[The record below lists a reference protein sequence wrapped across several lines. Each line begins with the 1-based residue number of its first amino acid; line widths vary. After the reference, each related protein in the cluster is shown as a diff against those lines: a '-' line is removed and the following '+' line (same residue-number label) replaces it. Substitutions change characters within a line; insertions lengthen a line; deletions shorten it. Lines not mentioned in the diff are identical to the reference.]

1 MRKRADTS
9 SCGPQTSEPFDLTQ
23 ARALPSYRIYDI
35 MTFQKTFRSLGWGV
49 AALLMTW
56 SAQADAQSYRGRRAG
71 SVSARGYVADCNM
84 AGSVFTE
91 VGRNFSMVN
100 GGRCVLNG
108 SRFENSE
115 PSGDMG
121 PIVPLDGMDLRHSQ
135 WVAVDFLTPP
145 SLRYANAS
153 QANFSAIHMDGEPV
167 EMVDATGFI
176 ATKTKFH
183 GAQMASWYV
192 QGASFNEADFSS
204 AMLMAWTTDGMS
216 YEGLY
221 ELAPEGM
228 RAMSAQN
235 ARFENCML
243 EECNLSGGDFT
254 DATFLLTK
262 FTDECIFNGANF
274 SNAMFDQTDFLEAS
288 LSGSN
293 MSDIRIDQCSF
304 EDCNLTGA
312 QLRSA
317 MIRNTSFKGANMR
330 GVSFDRAL
338 VDGAD
343 FTGTDLS
350 TCNLT
355 GAVLKKLVGTPP
367 TLPQDYVVKSYQD
380 ENVDANGD
388 TLRTSVY
395 DIVISENRYNDGLR
409 EKRD

>member
-1 MRKRADTS
+1 MNLPRMMF
-9 SCGPQTSEPFDLTQ
+9 QTNLRF
-23 ARALPSYRIYDI
+23 
-35 MTFQKTFRSLGWGV
+35 LGWSV
-49 AALLMTW
+49 ACALMVLAST
-56 SAQADAQSYRGRRAG
+56 ADAQSYRGRRAG
-71 SVSARGYVADCNM
+71 SVTARGSIADCNM
-84 AGSVFTE
+84 AGTVFME
-91 VGRNFSMVN
+91 VGKNFGMVN

-176 ATKTKFH
+176 ATKAKFH

-192 QGASFNEADFSS
+192 QGAAFDEADFSS
-204 AMLMAWTTDGMS
+204 ALMTAWTTDAMS

-221 ELAPEGM
+221 DLAPESM
-228 RAMSAQN
+228 RAVSAQS
-235 ARFENCML
+235 ARFEICML
-243 EECNLSGGDFT
+243 EECNLAGGNFT

-274 SNAMFDQTDFLEAS
+274 TNAMFDQTDFLEAS

-293 MSDIRIDQCSF
+293 MRDIRIDQCSF

-312 QLRSA
+312 QLGSA
-317 MIRNTSFKGANMR
+317 MIRNTSFKGATMR

-338 VDGAD
+338 VDGVD

-355 GAVLKKLVGTPP
+355 GAVMKKLVGTPP
-367 TLPQDYVVKSYQD
+367 ALPQDYVIKTYQD

-388 TLRTSVY
+388 TLRTNVY

-409 EKRD
+409 EKKD

>member
-1 MRKRADTS
+1 MNLPRMMF
-9 SCGPQTSEPFDLTQ
+9 QTNLRF
-23 ARALPSYRIYDI
+23 
-35 MTFQKTFRSLGWGV
+35 LGWSV
-49 AALLMTW
+49 ACALMVLAST
-56 SAQADAQSYRGRRAG
+56 ADAQSYRGRRAG
-71 SVSARGYVADCNM
+71 SVTARGSIADCNM
-84 AGSVFTE
+84 AGTVFME
-91 VGRNFSMVN
+91 VGKNFGMVN

-176 ATKTKFH
+176 ATKAKFH

-192 QGASFNEADFSS
+192 QGAAFDEADFSS
-204 AMLMAWTTDGMS
+204 ALLTAWTTDAMS

-221 ELAPEGM
+221 DLAPESM
-228 RAMSAQN
+228 RAVSAQS

-243 EECNLSGGDFT
+243 EECNLAGGNFT

-274 SNAMFDQTDFLEAS
+274 TNAMFDQTDFLEAS

-293 MSDIRIDQCSF
+293 MRDIRIDQCSF

-312 QLRSA
+312 QLGSA
-317 MIRNTSFKGANMR
+317 MIRNTSFKGATMR

-338 VDGAD
+338 VDGVD

-355 GAVLKKLVGTPP
+355 GAVMKKLVGTPP
-367 TLPQDYVVKSYQD
+367 ALPQDYVIKTYQD

-388 TLRTSVY
+388 TLRTNVY

-409 EKRD
+409 EKKD

>member
-1 MRKRADTS
+1 MNLPRMMF
-9 SCGPQTSEPFDLTQ
+9 QTNLRF
-23 ARALPSYRIYDI
+23 
-35 MTFQKTFRSLGWGV
+35 LGWSV
-49 AALLMTW
+49 ACALMVLAST
-56 SAQADAQSYRGRRAG
+56 ADAQSYRGRRAG
-71 SVSARGYVADCNM
+71 SVTARGSIADCNM
-84 AGSVFTE
+84 AGTVFME
-91 VGRNFSMVN
+91 VGKNFGMVN

-176 ATKTKFH
+176 ATKAKFH

-192 QGASFNEADFSS
+192 QGAAFDEADFSS
-204 AMLMAWTTDGMS
+204 ALMTAWTTDAMS

-221 ELAPEGM
+221 DLAPESM
-228 RAMSAQN
+228 RAVSAQS

-243 EECNLSGGDFT
+243 EECNLAGGNFT

-274 SNAMFDQTDFLEAS
+274 TNAMFDQTDFLEAS

-293 MSDIRIDQCSF
+293 MRDIRIDQCSF

-312 QLRSA
+312 QLGSA
-317 MIRNTSFKGANMR
+317 MIRNTSFKGATMR

-338 VDGAD
+338 VDGVD

-355 GAVLKKLVGTPP
+355 GAVMKKLVGTPP
-367 TLPQDYVVKSYQD
+367 ALPQDYVIKTYQD

-388 TLRTSVY
+388 TLRTNVY

-409 EKRD
+409 EKKD

>member
-1 MRKRADTS
+1 MNLPRMMF
-9 SCGPQTSEPFDLTQ
+9 QTNLRF
-23 ARALPSYRIYDI
+23 
-35 MTFQKTFRSLGWGV
+35 LGWSV
-49 AALLMTW
+49 ACALMVLAST
-56 SAQADAQSYRGRRAG
+56 ADAQSYRGRRAG
-71 SVSARGYVADCNM
+71 SVTARGSIADCNM
-84 AGSVFTE
+84 AGTVFME
-91 VGRNFSMVN
+91 VGKNFGMVN

-176 ATKTKFH
+176 ATKAKFH

-192 QGASFNEADFSS
+192 QGAAFDEADFSS
-204 AMLMAWTTDGMS
+204 ALLTAWTTDAMS

-221 ELAPEGM
+221 DLAPESM
-228 RAMSAQN
+228 RAVSAQS

-243 EECNLSGGDFT
+243 EECNLAGGNFT

-274 SNAMFDQTDFLEAS
+274 TNAMFDQTDFLEAS

-293 MSDIRIDQCSF
+293 MRDIRIDQCSF
-304 EDCNLTGA
+304 EDSNLTGA
-312 QLRSA
+312 QLGSA
-317 MIRNTSFKGANMR
+317 MIRNTSFKGATMR

-338 VDGAD
+338 VDGVD

-355 GAVLKKLVGTPP
+355 GAVMKKLVGTPP
-367 TLPQDYVVKSYQD
+367 ALPQDYVIKTYQD

-388 TLRTSVY
+388 TLRTNVY

-409 EKRD
+409 EKKD

>member
-1 MRKRADTS
+1 MNLPRMMF
-9 SCGPQTSEPFDLTQ
+9 QTNLRF
-23 ARALPSYRIYDI
+23 
-35 MTFQKTFRSLGWGV
+35 LGWSV
-49 AALLMTW
+49 ACALMVLAST
-56 SAQADAQSYRGRRAG
+56 ADAQSYRGRRAG
-71 SVSARGYVADCNM
+71 SVTARGSIADCNM
-84 AGSVFTE
+84 AGTVFME
-91 VGRNFSMVN
+91 VGKNFGMVN

-176 ATKTKFH
+176 ATKAKFH

-192 QGASFNEADFSS
+192 QGAAFDEADFSS
-204 AMLMAWTTDGMS
+204 ALLTAWTTDAMS

-221 ELAPEGM
+221 DLAPESM
-228 RAMSAQN
+228 RAVSAQS

-243 EECNLSGGDFT
+243 EECNLAGGNFS

-274 SNAMFDQTDFLEAS
+274 TNAMFDQTDFLEAS

-293 MSDIRIDQCSF
+293 MRDIRIDQCSF

-312 QLRSA
+312 QLGSA
-317 MIRNTSFKGANMR
+317 MIRNTSFKGATMR

-338 VDGAD
+338 VDGVD

-355 GAVLKKLVGTPP
+355 GAVMKKLVGTPP
-367 TLPQDYVVKSYQD
+367 ALPQDYVIKTYQD

-388 TLRTSVY
+388 TLRTNVY

-409 EKRD
+409 EKKD

>member
-1 MRKRADTS
+1 MNLPRMMF
-9 SCGPQTSEPFDLTQ
+9 QTNLRF
-23 ARALPSYRIYDI
+23 
-35 MTFQKTFRSLGWGV
+35 LGWSV
-49 AALLMTW
+49 ACALMVLAST
-56 SAQADAQSYRGRRAG
+56 ADAQSYRGRRAG
-71 SVSARGYVADCNM
+71 SVTARGSIADCNM
-84 AGSVFTE
+84 AGTVFME
-91 VGRNFSMVN
+91 VGKNFGMVN

-176 ATKTKFH
+176 ATKAKFH

-192 QGASFNEADFSS
+192 QGAAFDEAYFSS
-204 AMLMAWTTDGMS
+204 ALLTAWTTDAMS

-221 ELAPEGM
+221 DLAPESM
-228 RAMSAQN
+228 RAVSAQS

-243 EECNLSGGDFT
+243 EECNLAGGNFT

-274 SNAMFDQTDFLEAS
+274 TNAMFDQTDFLEAS

-293 MSDIRIDQCSF
+293 MRDIRIDQCSF
-304 EDCNLTGA
+304 EDSNLTGA
-312 QLRSA
+312 QLGSA
-317 MIRNTSFKGANMR
+317 MIRNTSFKGATMR

-338 VDGAD
+338 VDGVD

-355 GAVLKKLVGTPP
+355 GAVMKKLVGTPP
-367 TLPQDYVVKSYQD
+367 ALPQDYVIKTYQD

-388 TLRTSVY
+388 TLRTNVY

-409 EKRD
+409 EKKD

>member
-1 MRKRADTS
+1 MNLPRMMF
-9 SCGPQTSEPFDLTQ
+9 QTNLRF
-23 ARALPSYRIYDI
+23 
-35 MTFQKTFRSLGWGV
+35 LGWSV
-49 AALLMTW
+49 ACALMVLAST
-56 SAQADAQSYRGRRAG
+56 ADAQSYRGRRAG
-71 SVSARGYVADCNM
+71 SVTARGSIADCNM
-84 AGSVFTE
+84 AGTVFME
-91 VGRNFSMVN
+91 VGKNFGMVN

-176 ATKTKFH
+176 ATKAKFH

-192 QGASFNEADFSS
+192 QGAAFDEADFSS
-204 AMLMAWTTDGMS
+204 ALLTAWTTDAMS

-221 ELAPEGM
+221 DLAPESM
-228 RAMSAQN
+228 RAVSAQS

-243 EECNLSGGDFT
+243 EECNLAGGNFT

-274 SNAMFDQTDFLEAS
+274 TNAMFDQTDFLEAS

-293 MSDIRIDQCSF
+293 MRDIRIDQCSL

-312 QLRSA
+312 QLGSA
-317 MIRNTSFKGANMR
+317 MIRNTSFKGATMR

-338 VDGAD
+338 VDGVD

-355 GAVLKKLVGTPP
+355 GAVMKKLVGTPP
-367 TLPQDYVVKSYQD
+367 ALPQDYVIKTYQD

-388 TLRTSVY
+388 TLRTNVY

-409 EKRD
+409 EKKD

>member
-1 MRKRADTS
+1 MNLPRMMF
-9 SCGPQTSEPFDLTQ
+9 QTNL
-23 ARALPSYRIYDI
+23 RL
-35 MTFQKTFRSLGWGV
+35 LGWSV
-49 AALLMTW
+49 ACALMVLAST
-56 SAQADAQSYRGRRAG
+56 ADAQSYRGRRAG
-71 SVSARGYVADCNM
+71 SVTARGSIADCNM
-84 AGSVFTE
+84 AGTVFME
-91 VGRNFSMVN
+91 VGKNFGMVN

-176 ATKTKFH
+176 ATKAKFH

-192 QGASFNEADFSS
+192 QGAAFDEADFSS
-204 AMLMAWTTDGMS
+204 ALLTAWTTDAMS

-221 ELAPEGM
+221 DLAPESM
-228 RAMSAQN
+228 RAVSAQS

-243 EECNLSGGDFT
+243 EECNLAGGNFT

-274 SNAMFDQTDFLEAS
+274 TNAMFDQTDFLEAS

-293 MSDIRIDQCSF
+293 MRDIRIDQCSF

-312 QLRSA
+312 QLGSA
-317 MIRNTSFKGANMR
+317 MIRNTSFKGATMR

-338 VDGAD
+338 VDGVD

-355 GAVLKKLVGTPP
+355 GAVMKKLVGTPP
-367 TLPQDYVVKSYQD
+367 ALPQDYVIKTYQD

-388 TLRTSVY
+388 TLRTNVY

-409 EKRD
+409 EKKD

>member
-1 MRKRADTS
+1 MNLPRMMF
-9 SCGPQTSEPFDLTQ
+9 QTNLRF
-23 ARALPSYRIYDI
+23 
-35 MTFQKTFRSLGWGV
+35 LGWSV
-49 AALLMTW
+49 ACTLMVLAST
-56 SAQADAQSYRGRRAG
+56 ADAQSYRGRRAG
-71 SVSARGYVADCNM
+71 SVTARGSIADCNM
-84 AGSVFTE
+84 AGTVFME
-91 VGRNFSMVN
+91 VGKNFGMVN

-176 ATKTKFH
+176 ATKAKFH

-192 QGASFNEADFSS
+192 QGAAFDEADFSS
-204 AMLMAWTTDGMS
+204 ALLTAWTTDAMS

-221 ELAPEGM
+221 DLAPESM
-228 RAMSAQN
+228 RAVSAQS

-243 EECNLSGGDFT
+243 EECNLAGGNFT

-274 SNAMFDQTDFLEAS
+274 TNAMFDQTDFLEAS

-293 MSDIRIDQCSF
+293 MRDIRIDQCSF

-312 QLRSA
+312 QLGSA
-317 MIRNTSFKGANMR
+317 MIRNTSFKGATMR

-338 VDGAD
+338 VDGVD

-355 GAVLKKLVGTPP
+355 GAVMKKLVGTPP
-367 TLPQDYVVKSYQD
+367 TLPQDYVIKTYQD

-388 TLRTSVY
+388 TLRTNVY

-409 EKRD
+409 EKKD

>member
-1 MRKRADTS
+1 
-9 SCGPQTSEPFDLTQ
+9 
-23 ARALPSYRIYDI
+23 
-35 MTFQKTFRSLGWGV
+35 V
-49 AALLMTW
+49 
-56 SAQADAQSYRGRRAG
+56 QADAQSYRGRRAG
-71 SVSARGYVADCNM
+71 SVSARGSVADCNM

-176 ATKTKFH
+176 ATKAKFH

-192 QGASFNEADFSS
+192 QGASFNEANFSS

-221 ELAPEGM
+221 ELAPEDM
-228 RAMSAQN
+228 RAVSVQG
-235 ARFENCML
+235 ARFENCVL
-243 EECNLSGGDFT
+243 EECNLSGGNFS

-262 FTDECIFNGANF
+262 FTEECIFNGGDF

-288 LSGSN
+288 LSGSD
-293 MSDIRIDQCSF
+293 MSNIRIDKCSF

-367 TLPQDYVVKSYQD
+367 TLPQDYVIKSYQD

-388 TLRTSVY
+388 TLRTNVY

>member
-1 MRKRADTS
+1 MNLPRMMF
-9 SCGPQTSEPFDLTQ
+9 QTNLRF
-23 ARALPSYRIYDI
+23 
-35 MTFQKTFRSLGWGV
+35 LGWSV
-49 AALLMTW
+49 ACALMVLAST
-56 SAQADAQSYRGRRAG
+56 ADAQSYRGRRAG
-71 SVSARGYVADCNM
+71 SVTARGSIANCNM
-84 AGSVFTE
+84 AGTVFME
-91 VGRNFSMVN
+91 VGKNFGMVN

-176 ATKTKFH
+176 ATKAKFH

-192 QGASFNEADFSS
+192 QGAAFDEADFSS
-204 AMLMAWTTDGMS
+204 ALLTAWTTDAMS

-221 ELAPEGM
+221 DLAPESM
-228 RAMSAQN
+228 RAVSAQS

-243 EECNLSGGDFT
+243 EECNLAGGNFT

-274 SNAMFDQTDFLEAS
+274 TNAMFDQTDFLEAS

-293 MSDIRIDQCSF
+293 MRDIRIDQCSF

-312 QLRSA
+312 QLGSA
-317 MIRNTSFKGANMR
+317 MIRNTSFKGATMR

-338 VDGAD
+338 VDGVD

-355 GAVLKKLVGTPP
+355 GAVMKKLVGTPP
-367 TLPQDYVVKSYQD
+367 ALPQDYVIKTYQD

-388 TLRTSVY
+388 TLRTNVY

-409 EKRD
+409 EKKD

>member
-1 MRKRADTS
+1 MNLPRMMF
-9 SCGPQTSEPFDLTQ
+9 QTNLRF
-23 ARALPSYRIYDI
+23 
-35 MTFQKTFRSLGWGV
+35 LGWSV
-49 AALLMTW
+49 ACALMVLAST
-56 SAQADAQSYRGRRAG
+56 ADAQSYRGRRAG
-71 SVSARGYVADCNM
+71 SVTARGSIADCNM
-84 AGSVFTE
+84 AGTVFME
-91 VGRNFSMVN
+91 VGKNFGMVN

-176 ATKTKFH
+176 ATKAKFH

-192 QGASFNEADFSS
+192 QGAAFDEADFSS
-204 AMLMAWTTDGMS
+204 ALLTAWTTDAMS

-221 ELAPEGM
+221 DLAPESM
-228 RAMSAQN
+228 RAVSAQS

-243 EECNLSGGDFT
+243 EECNLAGGNFT

-274 SNAMFDQTDFLEAS
+274 TNAMFDQTDFLEAS

-293 MSDIRIDQCSF
+293 MRDIRIDQCSF

-312 QLRSA
+312 QLGSA
-317 MIRNTSFKGANMR
+317 MIRNTSFKGATMR

-338 VDGAD
+338 VDGVD

-355 GAVLKKLVGTPP
+355 GAVMKKLVGTPP
-367 TLPQDYVVKSYQD
+367 ALPQDYVIKTYQD
-380 ENVDANGD
+380 ENVDVNGD
-388 TLRTSVY
+388 TLRTNVY

-409 EKRD
+409 EKKD

>member
-1 MRKRADTS
+1 MNL
-9 SCGPQTSEPFDLTQ
+9 PHMMFQTNLRF
-23 ARALPSYRIYDI
+23 
-35 MTFQKTFRSLGWGV
+35 LGWSV
-49 AALLMTW
+49 ACALMVLAST
-56 SAQADAQSYRGRRAG
+56 ADAQSYRGRRAG
-71 SVSARGYVADCNM
+71 SVTARGSIADCNM
-84 AGSVFTE
+84 AGTVFME
-91 VGRNFSMVN
+91 VGKNFGMVN

-176 ATKTKFH
+176 ATKAKFH

-192 QGASFNEADFSS
+192 QGAAFDEADFSS
-204 AMLMAWTTDGMS
+204 ALLTAWTTDAMS

-221 ELAPEGM
+221 DLAPESM
-228 RAMSAQN
+228 RAVSAQS

-243 EECNLSGGDFT
+243 EECNLAGGNFT

-274 SNAMFDQTDFLEAS
+274 TNAMFDQTDFLEAS

-293 MSDIRIDQCSF
+293 MRDIRIDQCSF

-312 QLRSA
+312 QLGSA
-317 MIRNTSFKGANMR
+317 MIRNTSFKGATMR

-338 VDGAD
+338 VDGVD

-355 GAVLKKLVGTPP
+355 GAVMKKLVGTPP
-367 TLPQDYVVKSYQD
+367 ALPQDYVIKTYQD

-388 TLRTSVY
+388 TLRTNVY

-409 EKRD
+409 EKKD